1 MQVVPEEGWAVECGG
16 WGRGVDWGGGRV
28 RKVRGKGEGS
38 GMGSDGGK
46 VRGPSAR
53 REGREVLVSLLSQP
67 CYASEQ
73 RPIPYLAPAFR

>member
-1 MQVVPEEGWAVECGG
+1 M
-16 WGRGVDWGGGRV
+16 
-28 RKVRGKGEGS
+28 KVRGKGEGS

-73 RPIPYLAPAFR
+73 RPIP

>member
-1 MQVVPEEGWAVECGG
+1 M
-16 WGRGVDWGGGRV
+16 DWGGGGGDGE
-28 RKVRGKGEGS
+28 RGGGGS

-46 VRGPSAR
+46 VSGPSVR
-53 REGREVLVSLLSQP
+53 REGREVLVSLWSQP